1 MFDPA
6 TSSSTLAIPARYYVH
21 VGEILMSSGINLDE
35 LLLPLQLDLV
45 ELSRPG
51 AKLTLAQIDRLVQST
66 LALSQRTDLGL
77 ELGRFIKL
85 SSHDIVGFG
94 ILSSPNVEYGLRLV
108 SNFFRLVMPAF
119 QMRYRRD
126 SKHMTLEFHATAPMS
141 PVALRIH
148 LEAMATATHYE
159 LTELIRGQLP
169 KYDLHITMPRPD
181 HAERYAELQGAQ
193 VVFDDTMPPRVRM
206 RFPAGVA
213 SQKLSLADESALQMA
228 EARCRAMVQR
238 VISRKDVAGW
248 VRMMMNDADNGL
260 PSLSE
265 LAHTLNM
272 SIRTLDR
279 HLKREN
285 TGFRELQNEARLQR
299 AKAMLGQSDMT
310 ITAIAHELGYRD
322 AANFTRAFGKAA
334 GMSPTEYRSSVK
346 TAEPG

>member
-21 VGEILMSSGINLDE
+21 VGEILMSSGINVDE
-35 LLLPLQLDLV
+35 LLLPLQLNLV

-66 LALSQRTDLGL
+66 VALNQRTDLGL
-77 ELGRFIKL
+77 ELGRYIKL

-108 SNFFRLVMPAF
+108 SHFFRLVMPAF
-119 QMRYRRD
+119 QMRYHRD

-141 PVALRIH
+141 PVVLRIH
-148 LEAMATATHYE
+148 LEAMATATHFE
-159 LTELIRGQLP
+159 LAELIRGQLP
-169 KYDLHITMPRPD
+169 KYDLHITMPTPD
-181 HAERYAELQGAQ
+181 HAARYAELQGAQ

-206 RFPAGVA
+206 RFPACVA
-213 SQKLSLADESALQMA
+213 SQKLSLADESALRMA
-228 EARCRAMVQR
+228 EARCREMVQR
-238 VISRKDVAGW
+238 VINSKDVAGW
-248 VRMMMNDADNGL
+248 VRMMMSDADNGL

-285 TGFRELQNEARLQR
+285 TGFRELQNEARLKR

-310 ITAIAHELGYRD
+310 ITVIAHELGYRD

-346 TAEPG
+346 TAESE